1 MWSLL
6 CLAVAGLALPLAAWA
21 QAGSITGRV
30 TDEAGT
36 LPIVGARVQVI
47 GTALSGQTL
56 QDGRYTIANVPAGT
70 YEVRVVAVGYSASK
84 KTVTVTGSDR
94 ATVDFTLSAV
104 EVSLEEI
111 VITATGEQRKLELG
125 HAITSVR
132 ADSLV
137 MYNPITNVSSLLQ
150 GKAAGVAV
158 LPSSGTTGTGT
169 KIRIRGANSISLTN
183 EPLIVIDGAYTDR
196 GTNSLSIGTGGQAP
210 SRLNDLNPEDI
221 QSIEVVRGPSAAT
234 LYGGDAANGVIVVTT
249 KRGKAGRT
257 QWNAWLE
264 QGLLQDKND
273 YPDNYRAFGH
283 NVVGG
288 VPQAAVVTCLLN
300 NFARGLCTQDS
311 MTTMNPL
318 MDPKLTPIANGNR
331 AQYGLSVTG
340 GTEQVRYFVSGE
352 YEDENGTFKLPDYEK
367 ARLLT
372 TRSELDNWVERPNT
386 LDKVSLRT
394 NVNASLSSA
403 TEVGINI
410 GYVSS
415 QVRLPQNDN
424 NVLGMLPS
432 GFFGRANPSDT
443 AAAGSCGAACGGN
456 NGWGFYKPGEI
467 FSLLRE
473 QGIER
478 FTSSLQATSHPMTWL
493 NLRGTVGWD
502 MNNRTD
508 YSFNPT
514 GLGPPF
520 STDYTLGRLD
530 DNRFQTHSLTVNLGA
545 DANAKLASSM
555 NSRTT
560 LGFQYVDNR
569 SVNNTAAGRGLPAGT
584 RTITGAAT
592 QFASSQDI
600 RTKSMGVFLEE
611 QLSINDRLFITGGL
625 RADDASSIGKDYDL
639 TLFPKASVSWL
650 VSDEGF
656 FPSGSFLNLFR
667 LRAAY
672 GESGLYPGYLDG
684 LVYLSPTTAAINS
697 ISSSAVTI
705 GGLGLSTLKPE
716 HAREFEIGADFGF
729 GGDRVSLEATFYNKK
744 SRDALISRVLAPSH
758 GIVTSRFENL
768 GKVTNKGFELGV
780 FTQPV
785 RNSSITWDLNLTA
798 SFLKNNLDELG
809 NIEGEDIP
817 PIIFGDQRH
826 VEGFPLGGYWTR
838 PYTFADNNSDG
849 MIDQTEIHMAPL
861 DSVIDSDKVLGRKY
875 MGNVL
880 PTREASLSTSIGL
893 FADKLRINAR
903 MDYVGG
909 NMQYNNTEGF
919 RCIATGNNCR
929 AIMDPSAPL
938 WEQARAVVRRFI
950 DGSSQFGYIEKSDF
964 AKLREVAVTYTVP
977 NSWARAVK
985 MSRLS
990 LTAAGRNLLTITDYT
1005 GVDPELNS
1013 QGQAANFGT
1022 SDFLTQPPV
1031 RSFILRLNASF

>member
-1 MWSLL
+1 VL
-6 CLAVAGLALPLAAWA
+6 VLPAAAWA
-21 QAGSITGRV
+21 QAGSVTGRV

-36 LPIVGARVQVI
+36 LPLVGARVQI
-47 GTALSGQTL
+47 LGTALSGQTL

-70 YEVRVVAVGYSASK
+70 HEVRVVAVGYSAGK
-84 KTVTVTGSDR
+84 RTVTVAAGER
-94 ATVDFTLSAV
+94 ATADFALTAV
-104 EVSLEEI
+104 VFSLEEI

-137 MYNPITNVSSLLQ
+137 MYSPISNVSNLLQ

-249 KRGKAGRT
+249 KKGKAGRT

-264 QGLLQDKND
+264 YGQLTDNNE
-273 YPDNYRAFGH
+273 YPDNYRSFGR
-283 NVVGG
+283 NVVNGT
-288 VPQAAVVTCLLN
+288 PTAAVVTCLLN
-300 NFARGLCTQDS
+300 NLARGLCVQDS
-311 MTTMNPL
+311 LTTMNPL
-318 MDPKLTPIANGNR
+318 RDETLSPIDKGNR
-331 AQYGLSVTG
+331 AQYGLSVSG

-352 YEDENGTFKLPDYEK
+352 YEDETGTFKLPEYEK
-367 ARLLT
+367 TRLLT
-372 TRSELDNWVERPNT
+372 TRAALDPWVERPNT
-386 LDKVSLRT
+386 MDKISLRT
-394 NVNASLSSA
+394 NVNASLTSV
-403 TEVGINI
+403 TEVGVNI

-415 QVRLPQNDN
+415 EVRLPQNDN

-432 GFFGRANPSDT
+432 GFFGRANPADT
-443 AAAGSCGAACGGN
+443 VAPGSCGAACGGN
-456 NGWGFYKPGEI
+456 NGWGFYKPGEV

-473 QGIER
+473 QGVER
-478 FTSSLQATSHPMTWL
+478 FTSSLQATSHPMSWL
-493 NLRGTVGWD
+493 NLRGTVGYD
-502 MNNRTD
+502 INNRTD

-530 DNRFQTHSLTVNLGA
+530 DNRFQTHALTVNLGA
-545 DANAKLASSM
+545 DANARITNSM

-569 SVNNTAAGRGLPAGT
+569 SVNNFAAGRGLPAGT

-592 QFASSQDI
+592 QFAASQDI
-600 RTKSMGVFLEE
+600 RTKSMGLFLEE
-611 QLSINDRLFITGGL
+611 QLSINDRLFITAGI
-625 RADDASSIGKDYDL
+625 RADDASSIGKDYDV

-656 FPSGSFLNLFR
+656 FPTGSFLNLFR

-672 GESGLYPGYLDG
+672 GESGLYPGNLDA
-684 LVYLSPTTAAINS
+684 LVYLSPTTAAVS
-697 ISSSAVTI
+697 GISSSAVTI

-716 HAREFEIGADFGF
+716 HAREFEIGADFGLLS
-729 GGDRVSLEATFYNKK
+729 DRVSLEATYYEKK

-768 GKVTNKGFELGV
+768 GKVSNKGLELGL

-785 RNSSITWDLNLTA
+785 RSSSVTWDLNFTA

-809 NIEGEDIP
+809 TIEGDDVP
-817 PIIFGDQRH
+817 PIIFGEQRH
-826 VEGFPLGGYWTR
+826 VENFPLGGYWTR
-838 PYTFADNNSDG
+838 PYTFDDANGDG
-849 MIDQTEIHMAPL
+849 MIDQTEIRMAPL
-861 DSVIDSDKVLGRKY
+861 DSVIDSDLVLGRKY

-880 PTREASLSTSIGL
+880 PTREMSLSTSIGL
-893 FADKLRINAR
+893 FSEKLRIAAR
-903 MDYVGG
+903 MDYMGG
-909 NMQYNNTEGF
+909 HMQYNNTEGF

-929 AIMDPSAPL
+929 AIHDPEAPL

-964 AKLREVAVTYTVP
+964 AKLREVSVTYTVP
-977 NSWARAVK
+977 TSWARAVK

-1005 GVDPELNS
+1005 GVDPEVNG

-1022 SDFLTQPPV
+1022 WDFLTQPQV
-1031 RSFILRLNASF
+1031 RSVILRLNASF